1 MTNLFIKI
9 VDTLTADATLTA
21 IVPATQIFVGPV
33 DVLVEVQNQLLMPQ
47 INIFQVNE
55 VSRSVPQVRDTIFQ
69 LSIWSR
75 NSQLEVET
83 IYERI
88 ITLLNYLTADQ
99 GSNHIYWERTDGAVD
114 LYEADRRIWHRAV
127 SIVAWVQ

>member
-9 VDTLTADATLTA
+9 VNVLKADVTLTA
-21 IVPATQIFVGPV
+21 IVPSTQIFVGPV
-33 DVLVEVQNQLLMPQ
+33 DVAVEQQTELLMPQ

-55 VSRSVPQVRDTIFQ
+55 VSRSVPKVRDTVFQ

-83 IYERI
+83 IYERV
-88 ITLLNYLTADQ
+88 ITLLNYLSADQ
-99 GSNHIYWERTDGAVD
+99 GSNHIFWERLDGAVD
-114 LYEADRRIWHRAV
+114 QYESDRRIWHRAL